1 MFSGSKRLI
10 AIASFIVILIALVNV
25 VWWLYY
31 DRTQSLM
38 DRQLSRRL
46 AAVAHSGTVAIEPEQ
61 VEALVQG
68 DLDAYADV
76 TSILDEIRLSDS
88 LSEVFVVAPDYH
100 ILASTSLEAD
110 SIYFL
115 AELNGQYID
124 SVLYSLTDIT
134 VATPSYRTGRVYLKS
149 AFTPLVSSDG
159 LIVAALGVEANVD
172 YFDVLDDLRGN
183 IYYSSLLSIL
193 GGLIIGLIFLL
204 FQRHVNRVEQ
214 QLYLNQTHSYLGRMV
229 AVVSHEIKNP
239 LMIIRASAERL
250 VKKFQ
255 SDESRFIVEEVDR
268 LNQIVTGYLDFAG
281 AKDRFLE
288 NDKLEPVNLAEMV
301 ENIRRHFQSKYPGHE
316 VRWLDYQIEAGLSM
330 ISYPR
335 SLRQVILNL
344 LINGAD
350 ACLSASKPIEVGVSA
365 QLKNGSRVVIRVID
379 HGPGISKKDMKKIFT
394 PFYTTK
400 QTGSGLGLYLTKKIV
415 EEMKGV
421 VDIASHKGEKT
432 ELIINLPKTPDKNH
446 G

>member
-10 AIASFIVILIALVNV
+10 AIAVFIIVVIVLVNAI
-25 VWWLYY
+25 WWLYY
-31 DRTQSLM
+31 DRTQTMM

-46 AAVAHSGTVAIEPEQ
+46 AAVAHSGTVAIKPEQ
-61 VEALVQG
+61 VEALELG
-68 DLDAYADV
+68 DFDAYAD
-76 TSILDEIRLSDS
+76 ILTIIDKLRQADS
-88 LSEVFVVAPDYH
+88 LAEVFVIAPDYR

-115 AELNGQYID
+115 AELNGQYVD
-124 SVLYSLTDIT
+124 SVLYSLHDVT

-149 AFTPLVSSDG
+149 AFAPLVGPDG

-172 YFDVLDDLRGN
+172 YFDVLDDLKNN
-183 IYYSSLLSIL
+183 IYYSSLLSII
-193 GGLIIGLIFLL
+193 GGLVIGLVFLL

-250 VKKFQ
+250 LKKFQ
-255 SDESRFIVEEVDR
+255 TDESQFIVEEVDR

-281 AKDRFLE
+281 AKSRFLE
-288 NDKLEPVNLAEMV
+288 NDKPQTVNLAEMV
-301 ENIRRHFQSKYPGHE
+301 ENIKKHFQSKYPDNE
-316 VRWLDYQIEAGLSM
+316 IRWLDYTIDPGLT
-330 ISYPR
+330 IQSYSR
-335 SLRQVILNL
+335 SLRQIILNL

-350 ACLSASKPIEVGVSA
+350 ACLSASKSIEIGVSA
-365 QLKNGSRVVIRVID
+365 EQRNSRIIIKVVD
-379 HGPGISKKDMKKIFT
+379 HGPGISKKELKKIFT

-421 VDIASHKGEKT
+421 VDIASRKGEKT